1 MRTIRW
7 STCRR
12 TVRPSSRRIRSS
24 PRERQMVP
32 DNQSFLDGISQTNTA
47 SPLRKNLCF
56 VCLSRAC
63 FCRCWLARTRP
74 DKSGNTKSNRV
85 RGLRLKRSSAGDVPV
100 VECGVIR
107 YVRRNREIRSSSGMD
122 GAFLRY
128 VLKVWTALSARV
140 AGWHGAEVLCRIPLR
155 RMKSSN
161 SELVK
166 TDPLSDT
173 NSSGIP

>member
-1 MRTIRW
+1 MVHMSLHSSTIFE
-7 STCRR
+7 TNK
-12 TVRPSSRRIRSS
+12 IRSS
-24 PRERQMVP
+24 SQRTTNGSRQPVL
-32 DNQSFLDGISQTNTA
+32 FGWKITNTA

-85 RGLRLKRSSAGDVPV
+85 RGLRLRGDVSV

-107 YVRRNREIRSSSGMD
+107 YVRRNQEIRSSSGTD

-128 VLKVWTALSARV
+128 VLKVWRALSQSQP
-140 AGWHGAEVLCRIPLR
+140 EF
-155 RMKSSN
+155 
-161 SELVK
+161 
-166 TDPLSDT
+166 
-173 NSSGIP
+173 

>member
-1 MRTIRW
+1 MVHMSSHSSTIFE
-7 STCRR
+7 TNK
-12 TVRPSSRRIRSS
+12 IRSS
-24 PRERQMVP
+24 SQRTTNGSRQPVL
-32 DNQSFLDGISQTNTA
+32 FGWKITNTA

-74 DKSGNTKSNRV
+74 DTSGNTKSNRV

-128 VLKVWTALSARV
+128 VLKVWTALSARPLV
-140 AGWHGAEVLCRIPLR
+140 AGWYGAEVLCRIPLR
-155 RMKSSN
+155 RMNSSN

-166 TDPLSDT
+166 ADPLSDT
-173 NSSGIP
+173 NSSGMP